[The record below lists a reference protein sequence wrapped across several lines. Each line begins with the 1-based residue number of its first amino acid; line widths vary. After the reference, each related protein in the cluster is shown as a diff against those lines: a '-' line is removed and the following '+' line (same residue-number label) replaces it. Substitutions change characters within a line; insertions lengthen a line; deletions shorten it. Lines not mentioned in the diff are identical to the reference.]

1 MSGVDRDGYND
12 RITGWIISPNK
23 GFTIRAL
30 PFHLKGDKWST
41 YLVIRVERYEKI
53 AHRQFSAPET
63 FRTREEAVTH
73 CLQFG
78 MDIID
83 GRVEGCTVE
92 GL

>member
-1 MSGVDRDGYND
+1 MDN
-12 RITGWIISPNK
+12 ITYK

-41 YLVIRVERYEKI
+41 YLVIRVVRYEET

-83 GRVEGCTVE
+83 GKVE
-92 GL
+92 GLTVEDL

>member
-1 MSGVDRDGYND
+1 MDN
-12 RITGWIISPNK
+12 ITYK

-41 YLVIRVERYEKI
+41 YLVIRVVRYEKT

-63 FRTREEAVTH
+63 FLTREEEEAVTH

-83 GRVEGCTVE
+83 GKVEGCTVE